1 MPVSLINE
9 LTLSIP
15 VMTLSTILLASFVF
29 LSWLSYSFSI
39 LTTEE
44 PYLLISVMI
53 HSLATQ
59 AAYAAPWG
67 VRNVGI
73 NLFTVSRIW

>member
-1 MPVSLINE
+1 
-9 LTLSIP
+9 
-15 VMTLSTILLASFVF
+15 MTLPTILLASFVF

-67 VRNVGI
+67 VQNVSI
-73 NLFTVSRIW
+73 NVFTVSRIW